1 MTKFQ
6 YMVLIV
12 ALIFLILT
20 LIIFGIFVKM
30 TFTEEKL
37 KKKKAPCPDY
47 WEEVKDASVVDV
59 YPNKEYIYI
68 DKTGFTPGSI
78 SPVVATIGNNA
89 AQDIQIM
96 LDKDSPFIRI
106 TNENTKKINACKVP
120 IKGKANTGTI
130 YENTDPY
137 SLKLRNYRYGPE
149 TNRKNY
155 TTIYKISQT
164 GAQANITYNKKDDSY
179 SIDPSTNSV
188 LVNVGDPI
196 VMNSV
201 IKTPGFYWGTECVD
215 GGNACLKGRD
225 NGNIKIWG
233 KSSYT
238 PSNYYIDFED
248 NDWHAIN
255 MNKSKLCN
263 LKDWAN
269 RNGIVWDG
277 VTNIEC

>member
-12 ALIFLILT
+12 AVIFVVLT
-20 LIIFGIFVKM
+20 MIIFGIFVKM

-47 WEEVKDASVVDV
+47 WEEVKRVPVVDV

-78 SPVVATIGNNA
+78 SATIGNNA

-96 LDKDSPFIRI
+96 LDKNTPFIRI

-120 IKGKANTGTI
+120 IKDAANTGTI
-130 YENTDPY
+130 YSKTGDDP
-137 SLKLRNYRYGPE
+137 LTLRNYRYGPE

-155 TTIYKISQT
+155 TITGKIQQDGKT
-164 GAQANITYNKKDDSY
+164 DVNITYNNKDKYY
-179 SIDPSTNSV
+179 SIDQNDTT
-188 LVNVGDPI
+188 LVIPGDTITSANV
-196 VMNSV
+196 M
-201 IKTPGFYWGTECVD
+201 KTPGFYWGTECIS
-215 GGNACLKGRD
+215 GNACLEGTD

-233 KSSYT
+233 DSYT

-255 MNKSKLCN
+255 MNKSKVCN

>member
-12 ALIFLILT
+12 AVIFVVLT
-20 LIIFGIFVKM
+20 MIIFGIFVKM

-47 WEEVKDASVVDV
+47 WEEVKRVPVVDV

-68 DKTGFTPGSI
+68 DETIFTPGST
-78 SPVVATIGNNA
+78 SATIGNNA

-96 LDKDSPFIRI
+96 LDKNTPFIRI

-120 IKGKANTGTI
+120 DSGKANTGTI
-130 YENTDPY
+130 YGNTGDDP
-137 SLKLRNYRYGPE
+137 LTLRNYRYGPE

-155 TTIYKISQT
+155 TTTGKILQT
-164 GAQANITYNKKDDSY
+164 GTPNVQIIYNNKDKYY
-179 SIDPSTNSV
+179 SINPSDPNYGT
-188 LVNVGDPI
+188 LVIPGDTI
-196 VMNSV
+196 ASANV
-201 IKTPGFYWGTECVD
+201 IKTPGFYWGTVCSSGD
-215 GGNACLKGRD
+215 ACLEGTD
-225 NGNIKIWG
+225 NDKIKIWG
-233 KSSYT
+233 DSYT

-255 MNKSKLCN
+255 MNKSKVCN